1 MNVRAKSI
9 HTKGFTLVEIL
20 AVMAIISILAA
31 LTIGLY
37 GRVKDKQVESRV
49 QSELA
54 AIELALENYKA
65 KNGQYPPSSSWKN
78 KYPVSSWS
86 ESMDPDSSTLI
97 SPPRNELYK
106 YLVPNEGKAFL
117 QDLKETQFE
126 RDAGG
131 APTGVLTATIP
142 DGAGGNV
149 KWGYNSFDPKYNKNS
164 YDLWVEYGEE
174 VGSESAEVVRVISN
188 WEN

>member
-9 HTKGFTLVEIL
+9 HTEGFTLVEIL

-37 GRVKDKQVESRV
+37 GRVKDKQVESRG

-174 VGSESAEVVRVISN
+174 IGSESAEVVRVISN